1 MGCDDETIPILPVV
15 VVVVVFGVLALRGDS
30 FGIEHMVNNYLN
42 QEVYLLT

>member
-15 VVVVVFGVLALRGDS
+15 VGVLALRGDS
-30 FGIEHMVNNYLN
+30 FGIEHMVNNYFN

>member
-15 VVVVVFGVLALRGDS
+15 VVVVGVLALRGDS
-30 FGIEHMVNNYLN
+30 FGIEHMVNNYFN

>member
-15 VVVVVFGVLALRGDS
+15 VVVVVGVLALRGDS
-30 FGIEHMVNNYLN
+30 FGIEHMVNNYFN

>member
-15 VVVVVFGVLALRGDS
+15 VVGVLALRGDS
-30 FGIEHMVNNYLN
+30 FGIEHMVNNYFN